1 MENKYRFTLETN
13 LIKYDL
19 VSELEIE
26 IMKFLDT
33 DKTLF
38 LTISYVTR
46 KKWDLPSLFNIKIRF
61 NKDEILNHILSIM
74 KEAELKDE

>member
-1 MENKYRFTLETN
+1 MENNYRFTLETN
-13 LIKYDL
+13 LINYDL

-46 KKWDLPSLFNIKIRF
+46 KKSNLPSLFNIKIEF

-74 KEAELKDE
+74 KEAELRDE

>member
-1 MENKYRFTLETN
+1 MENNYRFTLETN

-38 LTISYVTR
+38 LTISYVPR
-46 KKWDLPSLFNIKIRF
+46 KKWDLPSLFNIKIEF

>member
-46 KKWDLPSLFNIKIRF
+46 KKWDLPSLFNIKIEF

-74 KEAELKDE
+74 KVAELKDE

>member
-46 KKWDLPSLFNIKIRF
+46 KKSNLPSLFNIKIRF

-74 KEAELKDE
+74 KVAELKDE